1 MRKIILKKHYVFFK
15 LFVWL
20 IPFLLCYCTSKPAND
35 PPKKE
40 WVNTQKAQKL
50 NNLSL
55 FSNTKGYIFCVY
67 LPLDEYKIDNN
78 SIFASYNK
86 NVEMDFLPIK
96 NADTDEKITLQCFKN
111 ENNHA
116 LIYFYNKEK
125 STLEKESFRIENNQ
139 LESDYYRIEGIHPNQ
154 SNYKFVSLV
163 WVKNLVYRF
172 DLIYLKKDSAI
183 WNERLKTIAEEG
195 MKCN

>member
-1 MRKIILKKHYVFFK
+1 MRKNIFKKHLIIYK
-15 LFVWL
+15 LVL
-20 IPFLLCYCTSKPAND
+20 VVPFLLCYCTSKPAND

-55 FSNTKGYIFCVY
+55 FSNTKGYLFCVY
-67 LPLDEYKIDNN
+67 LPLNEYKIDEK
-78 SIFASYNK
+78 SIYESYNK
-86 NVEMDFLPIK
+86 NVEMDFLPAK
-96 NADTDEKITLQCFKN
+96 NPDTDEKITLQCFKN
-111 ENNHA
+111 ENNKA
-116 LIYFYNKEK
+116 LIYYRNKDIESLK
-125 STLEKESFRIENNQ
+125 KESFIIENDQ
-139 LESDYYRIEGIHPNQ
+139 LDAEFYRIDGFHPYQ
-154 SNYKFVSLV
+154 SEYKFVSLV

-183 WNERLKTIAEEG
+183 WNERLITIAEEG